1 MSYGWFQSFQNIDQW
16 FSNWLYGPYDEQKY
30 KTAVFLY
37 GVPFV
42 GDYMD
47 YLLDV
52 RAGKEY
58 LERHGMD
65 YSDIHDFRKLSGSD
79 SGARLSGSVLN
90 YVSRN
95 LTRLYR

>member
-1 MSYGWFQSFQNIDQW
+1 MSYGWFQSFQNINQW
-16 FSNWLYGPYDEQKY
+16 FTNWLYGPYDEQKY
-30 KTAVFLY
+30 NTAVFLH

-65 YSDIHDFRKLSGSD
+65 YSDIHDFRKLLGSNSGS
-79 SGARLSGSVLN
+79 RLSRDVIN
-90 YVSRN
+90 FVSSN
-95 LTRLYR
+95 VDRLYP